1 MRTVVA
7 QFFRR
12 IPGAVG
18 SNATVA
24 IGSAAAFLLSYEL
37 LVLVKMF
44 SPIRWLQI
52 FIWLAVLAGTA
63 WLLPRLLR
71 SLWKRFK
78 SITMAKRTGL

>member
-78 SITMAKRTGL
+78 SINMAKRTGL